1 MASPPPPPPAPF
13 TQEQLAWLSD
23 HGGDLLGSTR
33 VVPPTGELEDRPPG
47 AMAGNSEEPS
57 TRTGTGE
64 SGHVPSHMLS
74 GPWDALPVCMLTE
87 PSTAVVHMVG
97 SCAFLTL
104 SGSCELLYLA
114 HLP

>member
-1 MASPPPPPPAPF
+1 MASPPPPPPPPAPF

-57 TRTGTGE
+57 TRAGTGE
-64 SGHVPSHMLS
+64 SGLVLKWGLGH
-74 GPWDALPVCMLTE
+74 
-87 PSTAVVHMVG
+87 
-97 SCAFLTL
+97 SCGKLIL
-104 SGSCELLYLA
+104 CLV
-114 HLP
+114 